1 MYDVDCRVPID
12 KMIDLLGQHFSPDH
26 IEGPYSLSIVQ
37 VKRQSSQGC
46 WSSPLLTTYAGC
58 SLGSNS
64 MDMQGQ
70 DGARLTHSHERQ
82 YNFALQS
89 MTLWR

>member
-46 WSSPLLTTYAGC
+46 WSSPLLTTYVSGRWGPTRWTC
-58 SLGSNS
+58 R
-64 MDMQGQ
+64 
-70 DGARLTHSHERQ
+70 ARMAHG
-82 YNFALQS
+82 
-89 MTLWR
+89 